1 MISYL
6 IISFFIFSAAGLSAE
21 TDLQSTLSLS
31 ARDPEKSGE
40 QGLERLKK
48 FHHESSDRSV
58 RKKICQSLSGFKG
71 TSVSEKA
78 YSAAESIVQYEKES
92 DVNLVCISSLLHLS
106 SDRNKSCRILVHEL
120 KKLAAKKDIGNEDE
134 ALLQKIIEVIG
145 QQKFKGAYV
154 SLMKI
159 LESGYSVQSKNA
171 AKKVIESLP
180 I

>member
-1 MISYL
+1 MIFYL
-6 IISFFIFSAAGLSAE
+6 IISLFIFSASNLGAE
-21 TDLQSTLSLS
+21 TDLQSTLNLS
-31 ARDPEKSGE
+31 AKDPEKAGE

-48 FHHESSDRSV
+48 FHQETGDRSV
-58 RKKICQSLSGFKG
+58 RKKICQTLSGFKN
-71 TSVSEKA
+71 SSISEKA

-92 DVNLVCISSLLHLS
+92 DVNLVCVNSLLHLS

-120 KKLAAKKDIGNEDE
+120 KKLAGKKDIQNEDE
-134 ALLQKIIEVIG
+134 ILLQRIIEVIG

-159 LESGYSVQSKNA
+159 LESGYSVQSKNS

>member
-1 MISYL
+1 MIFYSIL
-6 IISFFIFSAAGLSAE
+6 FLFSISASGLYAE
-21 TDLQSTLSLS
+21 SDLQSTLNLS
-31 ARDPEKSGE
+31 AKDPEKAGE

-48 FHHESSDRSV
+48 FHQETGDKTL
-58 RKKICQSLSGFKG
+58 RKKICQNLSGFKN
-71 TSVSEKA
+71 SSISEKA
-78 YSAAESIVQYEKES
+78 YSAAESIVQSEKES
-92 DVNLVCISSLLHLS
+92 DVNLICVNSLLHLS

-120 KKLAAKKDIGNEDE
+120 KKLAAKNDIKNEDE
-134 ALLQKIIEVIG
+134 VLLQKIIEVIG

-159 LESGYSVQSKNA
+159 LESGYSVQSKNS